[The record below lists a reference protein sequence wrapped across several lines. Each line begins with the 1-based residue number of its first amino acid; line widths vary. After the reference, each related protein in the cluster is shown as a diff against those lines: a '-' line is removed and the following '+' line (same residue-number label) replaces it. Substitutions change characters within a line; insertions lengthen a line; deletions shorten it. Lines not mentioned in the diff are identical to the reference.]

1 MVESETLT
9 LFAGNANPAL
19 AHDIARHLT
28 TPLGRAYVGRFSDG
42 EVNIELMENVRGR
55 DVFIVQPTCPPTNDH
70 LMELLVMVDACRR
83 ASAARITAVV
93 PYFGYSRQDQPIT
106 ETLGFALAEVSPGFA
121 LFTMTP
127 QFRHYNPIGT
137 VHGGVAATLL
147 DSCMSCAVQTTME
160 AGLGYTT
167 LEIKVNMVRPI
178 TEKTGP
184 IRAEGRS
191 LHTGRRSAT
200 AEGKILD
207 ANGTLLAHGTTT
219 CIVFPL

>member
-1 MVESETLT
+1 MAETGSNVGVPPLSLLKEISGLEFLT
-9 LFAGNANPAL
+9 RIV
-19 AHDIARHLT
+19 D
-28 TPLGRAYVGRFSDG
+28 GRLPR
-42 EVNIELMENVRGR
+42 
-55 DVFIVQPTCPPTNDH
+55 P
-70 LMELLVMVDACRR
+70 
-83 ASAARITAVV
+83 
-93 PYFGYSRQDQPIT
+93 PIT
-106 ETLGFALAEVSPGFA
+106 ETLGFALTEVSSGFA
-121 LFTMTP
+121 LFTMIP
-127 QFRHYNPIGT
+127 HFRHYNPIGT

-147 DSCMSCAVQTTME
+147 DSCMSCAVQTTMQ
-160 AGLGYTT
+160 AGTGYTT

-178 TEKTGP
+178 TETTGL

>member
-1 MVESETLT
+1 MTTPAAAPNIGV
-9 LFAGNANPAL
+9 PAL
-19 AHDIARHLT
+19 SIMKEINGLEFLQRIVD
-28 TPLGRAYVGRFSDG
+28 GRLPS
-42 EVNIELMENVRGR
+42 
-55 DVFIVQPTCPPTNDH
+55 P
-70 LMELLVMVDACRR
+70 
-83 ASAARITAVV
+83 
-93 PYFGYSRQDQPIT
+93 PIT
-106 ETLGFALAEVSPGFA
+106 ETLGFKLAEVAPGFA

-127 QFRHYNPIGT
+127 AFRHYNPIST

-147 DSCMSCAVQTTME
+147 DSCMSCAVQTTIG

-178 TEKTGP
+178 TEKTGL

-191 LHTGRRSAT
+191 LYTGRRSAT

-207 ANGTLLAHGTTT
+207 AKGTLLAHGTTT

>member
-1 MVESETLT
+1 
-9 LFAGNANPAL
+9 
-19 AHDIARHLT
+19 
-28 TPLGRAYVGRFSDG
+28 
-42 EVNIELMENVRGR
+42 
-55 DVFIVQPTCPPTNDH
+55 
-70 LMELLVMVDACRR
+70 
-83 ASAARITAVV
+83 
-93 PYFGYSRQDQPIT
+93 
-106 ETLGFALAEVSPGFA
+106 
-121 LFTMTP
+121 MTP

-147 DSCMSCAVQTTME
+147 DSCMSCAVQTTIE

-178 TEKTGP
+178 TEKTGL

-207 ANGTLLAHGTTT
+207 AAGTLLAHGTTT

>member
-1 MVESETLT
+1 MAETGSNVGVPPLSLLKEISGLEFLT
-9 LFAGNANPAL
+9 RIV
-19 AHDIARHLT
+19 D
-28 TPLGRAYVGRFSDG
+28 GRLPR
-42 EVNIELMENVRGR
+42 
-55 DVFIVQPTCPPTNDH
+55 P
-70 LMELLVMVDACRR
+70 
-83 ASAARITAVV
+83 
-93 PYFGYSRQDQPIT
+93 PIT
-106 ETLGFALAEVSPGFA
+106 ETLGFALTEASPGFA
-121 LFTMTP
+121 LFTMIP
-127 QFRHYNPIGT
+127 HFRHYNPIGT

-147 DSCMSCAVQTTME
+147 DSCMSCAVQTTMQ
-160 AGLGYTT
+160 AGTGYTT

-178 TEKTGP
+178 TETTGL

>member
-1 MVESETLT
+1 MTQAASNIGVPPLT
-9 LFAGNANPAL
+9 IMKDVSGLEFL
-19 AHDIARHLT
+19 RRIIE
-28 TPLGRAYVGRFSDG
+28 GRLPR
-42 EVNIELMENVRGR
+42 
-55 DVFIVQPTCPPTNDH
+55 P
-70 LMELLVMVDACRR
+70 
-83 ASAARITAVV
+83 
-93 PYFGYSRQDQPIT
+93 PIT
-106 ETLGFALAEVSPGFA
+106 ETLGFDLAEVSPGFA

-147 DSCMSCAVQTTME
+147 DSCMSCAVQTTIE

-178 TEKTGP
+178 TETTGP

-207 ANGTLLAHGTTT
+207 AGGTLLAHGTTT
-219 CIVFPL
+219 CIIFPL